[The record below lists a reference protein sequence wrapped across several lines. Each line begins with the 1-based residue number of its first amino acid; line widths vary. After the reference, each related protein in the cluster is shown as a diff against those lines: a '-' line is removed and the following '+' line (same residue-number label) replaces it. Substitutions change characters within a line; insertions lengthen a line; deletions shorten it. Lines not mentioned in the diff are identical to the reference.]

1 MSVQEIMVGAAA
13 GQQAGAYLTALK
25 FPQRFNRLIHNN
37 NNNNKKCLVDLL
49 KCVCALA
56 HSELA
61 RGRALATRH
70 SQTLT

>member
-37 NNNNKKCLVDLL
+37 NKNKKCLVDLL
-49 KCVCALA
+49 KCVRALA